1 MNDEP
6 KSFEPQTQH
15 PLSFHEEIPGRWQGR
30 DIVYFG
36 CAFVALSMFAPGLVN
51 QLPFEGE
58 SANAFRAL
66 AGTIA
71 VELTLIGLIYALAR
85 FGHGLSFMEEMR
97 WSHDYKVRNGTLLTL
112 GMGLAFSVMVVSSVF
127 PPSSP
132 PIEQLLSTPEAVA
145 VFAIFGITVAPFLE
159 ELLFRGFLFRV
170 LEQTAGVSVA
180 IRVTA
185 VLFALLHVPQLWGS
199 WAGMLLIFAVGF
211 ILSTLRA
218 RTGSLIPTVIVHTAY
233 NGMLFLAFAVGSLAQ
248 ETV

>member
-6 KSFEPQTQH
+6 PSHETRTQRSLNFE
-15 PLSFHEEIPGRWQGR
+15 EEDAGKWRGR
-30 DIVYFG
+30 DIVCFG
-36 CAFVALSMFAPGLVN
+36 FVFIALNMFVPGLVN
-51 QLPFEGE
+51 LLPFRGE

-66 AGTIA
+66 VGTVI
-71 VELTLIGLIYALAR
+71 VQLTLIGLIYALAR
-85 FGHGLSFMEEMR
+85 YEHGLRFLEEMR
-97 WSHDYKVRNGTLLTL
+97 WSRDYKVRNGTFLTL
-112 GMGLAFSVMVVSSVF
+112 GMGLAFSVMLVSSVF

-132 PIEQLLSTPEAVA
+132 PIEELLSTREAV
-145 VFAIFGITVAPFLE
+145 VIFAIYGIAFAPFLE

-180 IRVTA
+180 ILVTA

-233 NGMLFLAFAVGSLAQ
+233 NGMLFLAFAVGSLY
-248 ETV
+248 EGSV

>member
-6 KSFEPQTQH
+6 QSYEPRTQR
-15 PLSFHEEIPGRWQGR
+15 PLKFDEENGGKWRGR
-30 DIVYFG
+30 DMVYFG
-36 CAFVALSMFAPGLVN
+36 FAFIALNTFAPGLVN
-51 QLPFEGE
+51 LLPFRGE

-66 AGTIA
+66 VGTII

-85 FGHGLSFMEEMR
+85 YEHGLSFLEEMR

-112 GMGLAFSVMVVSSVF
+112 GMGLAFSVMIVSSVF
-127 PPSSP
+127 PPTSP
-132 PIEQLLSTPEAVA
+132 PIEQLLSTREAIA
-145 VFAIFGITVAPFLE
+145 IFAIFGIVFAPFLE

-233 NGMLFLAFAVGSLAQ
+233 NAMLFLAFAVGSLA
-248 ETV
+248 EGSI

>member
-6 KSFEPQTQH
+6 PTQVH
-15 PLSFHEEIPGRWQGR
+15 LSLEDDAKWRGR
-30 DIVYFG
+30 DMVYFG
-36 CAFVALSMFAPGLVN
+36 CAFIALNIFAPGLVN
-51 QLPFEGE
+51 QLPFRGE
-58 SANAFRAL
+58 SADAFRAL
-66 AGTIA
+66 VGTMV

-85 FGHGLSFMEEMR
+85 YGHGLSFMEEMR
-97 WSHDYKVRNGTLLTL
+97 WSLDYKVRNGTLLTL
-112 GMGLAFSVMVVSSVF
+112 GMGLAFSVMIVSTVF

-132 PIEQLLSTPEAVA
+132 PIEQLLSTPEAIA
-145 VFAIFGITVAPFLE
+145 VFAIFGIAVAPFLE

-170 LEQTAGVSVA
+170 LEQTAGVSTA

-185 VLFALLHVPQLWGS
+185 VLFALMHVPQLWGS

-248 ETV
+248 ESV

>member
-6 KSFEPQTQH
+6 QTQR
-15 PLSFHEEIPGRWQGR
+15 PLNFEEEVTGKWRGR
-30 DIVYFG
+30 DMVYFG
-36 CAFVALSMFAPGLVN
+36 CAFIALSMFTPGLVN
-51 QLPFEGE
+51 LFPFRGE

-66 AGTIA
+66 AGTMI
-71 VELTLIGLIYALAR
+71 VELTLIGLIYAQAR
-85 FGHGLSFMEEMR
+85 YGHGLSFMEEMR
-97 WSHDYKVRNGTLLTL
+97 WSHDYKVRNGTLMTL
-112 GMGLAFSVMVVSSVF
+112 GMGLAFSVMIVSSIF

-132 PIEQLLSTPEAVA
+132 PIEQLLSTREAVA
-145 VFAIFGITVAPFLE
+145 IFAIFGIVFAPFLE

-199 WAGMLLIFAVGF
+199 WAGMLLIFSVGF

-233 NGMLFLAFAVGSLAQ
+233 NGMLFLAFAAGSIA
-248 ETV
+248 EGSV